1 MNTNAMKTK
10 QKKRLGTVTLKIS
23 YIVDLDNPSMV
34 DHAKESIRED
44 IEEALT
50 RNNLDNHIEIT
61 HDGTLQESQ
70 IPAFL
75 LPADDLLDRA
85 RDVLKKLLSELE

>member
-1 MNTNAMKTK
+1 MKTK

-34 DHAKESIRED
+34 DRAKESIRED
-44 IEEALT
+44 VEEAMN
-50 RNNLDNHIEIT
+50 RNEVDSHIQIT
-61 HDGTLQESQ
+61 HDDGTLQESQ